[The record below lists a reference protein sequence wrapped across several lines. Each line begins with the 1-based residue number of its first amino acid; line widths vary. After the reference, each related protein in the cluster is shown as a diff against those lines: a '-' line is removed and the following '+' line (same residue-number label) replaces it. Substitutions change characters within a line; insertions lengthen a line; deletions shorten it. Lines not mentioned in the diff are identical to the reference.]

1 MMARGFGRAIVL
13 WAWLV
18 SGGCVLAGAPAA
30 EPSAGAI
37 YIRDVPFHV
46 QQTYHCG
53 PASLAAVLNYWGDS
67 SSPADI
73 ATAIYS
79 PRLRGT
85 LGVDMWRYAQG
96 RHLRADMRRGSLDEL
111 NRLIRQNVPAI
122 AFLNLGNEWLPVPHF
137 VVVVGLDPEASA
149 VITYNGRQRN
159 SLIPYDTFVQAWA
172 KTNYWTLVVQR
183 PGEA

>member
-1 MMARGFGRAIVL
+1 MARGFGRAIVL
-13 WAWLV
+13 WAGLV

-79 PRLRGT
+79 PRLRGACRLSNAVPGHT
-85 LGVDMWRYAQG
+85 STYPPLVC
-96 RHLRADMRRGSLDEL
+96 RGSLDEL